1 MTIDDETLARIRVAL
16 EDSSRVDADRL
27 QVAADGEEVVLRG
40 AVATPEEATVAAM
53 IAEQD
58 APTVRNELLVDAG
71 LREGAGAAG
80 AAAEQPSSSP
90 QRSPEDPAQPDDLTP
105 NAEEAL
111 GEGVAWDPPE
121 APSSAPT
128 RAEERGHL
136 SRDATAVPT
145 APEGEVDD
153 ADTVEPSAA
162 DLSAAELERS
172 ARPDEREDR

>member
-27 QVAADGEEVVLRG
+27 QVTADGEDVVLRG

-58 APTVRNELLVDAG
+58 TPTVRNELLVDAG

-80 AAAEQPSSSP
+80 DAPSPAP
-90 QRSPEDPAQPDDLTP
+90 QRSPEDPDRPDDLTP

-128 RAEERGHL
+128 RAEERGYL
-136 SRDATAVPT
+136 SRDAEAVPA
-145 APEGEVDD
+145 APEGDVEDPDAVD
-153 ADTVEPSAA
+153 PSAA

-172 ARPDEREDR
+172 ARPDDREDR